1 MKNKAIAF
9 VVIIILLILSLSGCL
24 DFFTENST
32 ITYESHATSVRYTI
46 SYGYKI
52 NCTGSGNYRI
62 IYNCDLPEVL
72 NGQITDIIVHND
84 DYHDVLLATWNSVK
98 SWDINSNLNKE
109 YDLGITATVQA
120 QSFIVSDLNGGNAL
134 TIQEIN
140 NQYPDFITQYTKAQS
155 NDTTVFIDP
164 SDPNIANIASQVL
177 NTAGTN
183 NAFLVAKE
191 NRFSKQPLQ
200 I

>member
-52 NCTGSGNYRI
+52 RCTGIGKYRI
-62 IYNCDLPEVL
+62 IYNCDLPEVI

-84 DYHDVLLATWNSVK
+84 DYHDVVLATWNNVK
-98 SWDINSNLNKE
+98 SWDINS
-109 YDLGITATVQA
+109 
-120 QSFIVSDLNGGNAL
+120 
-134 TIQEIN
+134 
-140 NQYPDFITQYTKAQS
+140 
-155 NDTTVFIDP
+155 
-164 SDPNIANIASQVL
+164 
-177 NTAGTN
+177 
-183 NAFLVAKE
+183 
-191 NRFSKQPLQ
+191 R
-200 I
+200 